1 MKKINKRKTRFM
13 VLFLIA
19 VAPFLKTEHKDEK
32 WVIGLVCVDCAC
44 VCKNTSGPSIMF
56 VELLQKNRSQ
66 YLKNK

>member
-44 VCKNTSGPSIMF
+44 MCV
-56 VELLQKNRSQ
+56 
-66 YLKNK
+66 